1 MNRSHLRRRHGAARY
16 ALAGAWACLLLAAL
30 PRHWLE
36 AAMWRHMLLQLPLL
50 VAAGCLLAIA
60 LGTGPS
66 RHRLRRAAIADQ
78 HGITGLSAALFIS
91 AYWMIPRAL
100 EQSINLPL
108 SEAAKFASL
117 PLAGLLLAGS
127 LRRASPVIQ
136 LFFLGNFCW
145 MTAIAGMQYQNL
157 PQRLCNAYLLDDQ
170 LATGA
175 GLVAASIAIATAWCA
190 LHAKALLSNP
200 DEPTTHATTGT

>member
-1 MNRSHLRRRHGAARY
+1 MTRRHRQRRGAATIST
-16 ALAGAWACLLLAAL
+16 AAGALACLLLAGL

-50 VAAGCLLAIA
+50 VAAGCLLGIA

-66 RHRLRRAAIADQ
+66 RHGLRRAAIVDQ
-78 HGITGLSAALFIS
+78 HGITGLSAALFIT

-108 SEAAKFASL
+108 SEVAKFASL
-117 PLAGLLLAGS
+117 PLAGLLLAAS
-127 LRRASPVIQ
+127 HRRASPVIQ
-136 LFFLGNFCW
+136 LLFLGNFCW

-175 GLVAASIAIATAWCA
+175 GLVAASIAVAAAWCA

-200 DEPTTHATTGT
+200 DAPTPHATTGT